1 MKQIKPTI
9 IFLFLLFF
17 YSGCKKDEIV
27 QPPINNDPVENGL
40 ILTEPLNNATVNNLN
55 PLLKWNAFSGTIAY
69 HIQLSMD
76 ANFLSQNL
84 VDTTITVT
92 EINVPLGKL
101 TTNIYY
107 YWRVKADLGSGNNT
121 AWSQVRKFKV
131 ILTPPPPPVLLVPL
145 NNSANQHYLP
155 LFDWEDSP
163 TADYYRLQVSL
174 NSSFL
179 PILMDIGSIPVSQL
193 QCPYYYLVTGTN
205 YFWRVNG
212 TNSNGLSTGNWSTVF
227 NFRTIEG
234 VTPSSISGT
243 IRFADSNFVQ
253 PPNIYKVGIYN
264 TSNWPPVIQF
274 PLRSDS
280 LIIQRVNNEYIANY
294 RMINV
299 PNGNYHVT
307 VMIYRRL
314 IYNDIIHKS
323 VYGCDTSRVL
333 FSNCPLLKPGI
344 VTINNGAGV
353 NNINMLSWA
362 DSSKSIF

>member
-1 MKQIKPTI
+1 MKRNNLIVI
-9 IFLFLLFF
+9 LLFLLFLF
-17 YSGCKKDEIV
+17 NGCKKNEIIQAPV
-27 QPPINNDPVENGL
+27 NNDPVENGL
-40 ILTEPLNNATVNNLN
+40 ILTEPSNNATVNILN
-55 PLLKWNAFSGTIAY
+55 PLLKWDAFNGTVSY
-69 HIQLSMD
+69 FVQLSKD

-92 EINVPLGKL
+92 EINVPPGKL

-107 YWRVKADLGSGNNT
+107 YWRVKADLGSSNYT

-163 TADYYRLQVSL
+163 TTDYYRLQVSL
-174 NSSFL
+174 YSSFS
-179 PILMDIGSIPVSQL
+179 PVLMDSGNIHVSQL
-193 QCPYYYLVTGTN
+193 QCPYFYLITGTD

-227 NFRTIEG
+227 NFRTLEG

-243 IRFADSNFVQ
+243 IRFTDSNFVQ
-253 PPNIYKVGIYN
+253 PPNIYRVGIYN

-294 RMINV
+294 KMINV
-299 PNGNYHVT
+299 PNGNYNVT
-307 VMIYRRL
+307 VMIFRRL
-314 IYNDIIHKS
+314 IYNDIILTS